1 MSSVSSNP
9 HIGSAG
15 VSRPMVQAL
24 FVASCLLSVVS
35 WYTTF
40 EGMRLYL
47 SVWFSILAS
56 LGIQTALVLVAWLI
70 GFSSSIR
77 QHGRRPLLIGVYIVT
92 ALVSIAFSYS
102 SLYTWFS
109 ARERPAAIERKLYDA
124 LDDSAGQTRKLLTA
138 AIGEQQKH
146 VLALQEMT
154 EAEKTHGL
162 ISRAQDADP
171 YLANIRAAVAR
182 EAQTYADNYKEG
194 AGAGVRYSAFDRY
207 TKLAQES
214 LAQMQHSQTELGG
227 FVSNNKPLDSTQQQ
241 LEAYRQVYANVPWTD
256 MEQALHSG
264 QLAKPAAARLQR
276 FCRPHGFGPG
286 GFTGGFRRTIHGADF
301 AALVCA
307 PAGHVHRS
315 GGVSAGIRDWP
326 LLFWNRGA
334 SLGLG
339 RGGAGRIGP
348 ADLHPRFSPQA
359 GTRPTRNGARSG
371 GRTHPRRTAVLPAA
385 GGQRDSPCWRKKT
398 DGNSTCWIQAS
409 TNTCSNHWHPSSF
422 RCAPRPRQTNP
433 LNQRRRFLR
442 DFSGSMSEN
451 WSLRS
456 TGSTRSRSTRTPS
469 PMLNSRRLRCPTILR
484 VFSWNM

>member
-1 MSSVSSNP
+1 MSFMSSNP
-9 HIGSAG
+9 HTGSAG
-15 VSRPMVQAL
+15 VGRPMVQAL

-77 QHGRRPLLIGVYIVT
+77 HHGRRPLLIGVYIVT
-92 ALVSIAFSYS
+92 AIVSIAFSYT

-109 ARERPAAIERKLYDA
+109 SRERPATIERKLYDV
-124 LDDSAGQTRKLLTA
+124 LNDSAGQTRKLLTA

-171 YLANIRAAVAR
+171 YLANIRTAVAR
-182 EAQTYADNYKEG
+182 EARTYADNYKEG

-214 LAQMQHSQTELGG
+214 LGQMQRSQTDLAT

-256 MEQALHSG
+256 MEQSLHSG
-264 QLAKPAAARLQR
+264 QLAKPLLPAYSDFVDRTVSGQEDLLVAFEELFTAPTSRHLFALLLATFIDLVVFLLAFATGPYFFGSAEHRWISAGAALEGLDQQIFIRDFLRKLVPGPRGMARVEAAALA
-276 FCRPHGFGPG
+276 PG
-286 GFTGGFRRTIHGADF
+286 EQQLCLLLAAKGLAVVTEEDGRQYYMLDQSIHEHLLDSLASQQF
-301 AALVCA
+301 PLRAAA
-307 PAGHVHRS
+307 ASNSS
-315 GGVSAGIRDWP
+315 G
-326 LLFWNRGA
+326 
-334 SLGLG
+334 
-339 RGGAGRIGP
+339 
-348 ADLHPRFSPQA
+348 
-359 GTRPTRNGARSG
+359 
-371 GRTHPRRTAVLPAA
+371 
-385 GGQRDSPCWRKKT
+385 
-398 DGNSTCWIQAS
+398 
-409 TNTCSNHWHPSSF
+409 
-422 RCAPRPRQTNP
+422 
-433 LNQRRRFLR
+433 
-442 DFSGSMSEN
+442 
-451 WSLRS
+451 
-456 TGSTRSRSTRTPS
+456 
-469 PMLNSRRLRCPTILR
+469 
-484 VFSWNM
+484 